1 MNDGKRDLRPLFDP
15 PSVDPRSVERSCE
28 VGGQWFARGALRG
41 ERQRAVYLVNP
52 GGGEILGRPAYRGP
66 GSVDRL
72 DLAELMARLSK
83 HEPQL
88 QLAA

>member
-15 PSVDPRSVERSCE
+15 RSVDPRSVERSCE
-28 VGGQWFARGALRG
+28 VGVSGSPVGLRVASASVGSTSSTAG
-41 ERQRAVYLVNP
+41 EGDP
-52 GGGEILGRPAYRGP
+52 RPSRVSGP
-66 GSVDRL
+66 WKHRL